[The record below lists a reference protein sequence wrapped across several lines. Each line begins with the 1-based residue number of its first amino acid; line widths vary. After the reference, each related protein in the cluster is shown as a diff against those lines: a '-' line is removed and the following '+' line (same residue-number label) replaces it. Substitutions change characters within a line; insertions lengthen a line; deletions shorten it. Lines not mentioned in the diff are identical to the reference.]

1 LLWWILL
8 AVAVAI
14 PLFLFTLFRWASAD
28 PAIDGEISREQFR
41 AQQEMRWQRRSHAN
55 EPPAASDRQ
64 PLSGTTKS

>member
-14 PLFLFTLFRWASAD
+14 PLFLFSLFRWASAD
-28 PAIDGEISREQFR
+28 PEIDREISRERFR
-41 AQQEMRWQRRSHAN
+41 AQQEMRWLRRSHAN
-55 EPPAASDRQ
+55 GPPAASDRQ